1 MVAMCTS
8 CLIAEMDTGRLS
20 MHTNRILAI
29 TNKVPVCMYALLQLQ
44 PEMKDK
50 YIESQRT
57 QHTKIKE
64 AETKKNGRKARKN
77 A

>member
-1 MVAMCTS
+1 
-8 CLIAEMDTGRLS
+8 
-20 MHTNRILAI
+20 
-29 TNKVPVCMYALLQLQ
+29 MYALLQLQ

-57 QHTKIKE
+57 QQTKIKE